1 MRKIF
6 TFICAALMSAGMWA
20 LTPQGSDAWDDA
32 TKTLTVNSNPDD
44 YAYYGESDIENLVI
58 SDAVTSIGESAF
70 ANCSGLTSIE
80 VASGNT
86 TYDSRDNCNA
96 IIETSSNTLIQGC
109 QNTIIPNSVTSIG
122 DEAFSGCTGL
132 TSVTIGNS
140 VTSIGQSAFAGC
152 EGLTSITI
160 PNSVTS
166 IGGSAF
172 IGCSGLTSVTIGN
185 SVTSIGDYAFY
196 RCSALTSVTINAES
210 LESYGSGAFD
220 DTHADLTIYV
230 PAGSV
235 DTYKAAE
242 NWADYAAKIV
252 AIPGGGSSNSC
263 GDGLTWEFNDKVL
276 AISFDGEG
284 TGAMDNWDSENPA
297 PWYDDAPDIKYVEIA
312 EGVTSIGAYAFAD
325 CDFFFIDLP
334 ATVTSIG
341 ENAFS
346 NIAGHGITILSTEC
360 TLPQDLLENGN
371 FEYIFVPAASVAT
384 YQDQYQAYDYLFA
397 EIPSVKK
404 TDNVILWDLNLC
416 TSIMAGSPRDELE
429 ILNYHNTQGGITVT
443 AEVDYMHGDV
453 EAGFMYGGIVFECS
467 GKLIFTSAVGNITHI
482 EISGDRYDDPEI
494 AGWTWTPGEGGD
506 NGTLSWTGDAASVE
520 LPITQSTT
528 LENTEIEFT
537 LEGGATAIENT
548 AVDTKAVKRIVNGQL
563 LIEKNGKIYNAI
575 GAEVR

>member
-6 TFICAALMSAGMWA
+6 TFLCAALMSAGMWA

-252 AIPGGGSSNSC
+252 AIPGGGS
-263 GDGLTWEFNDKVL
+263 TPEPEPAEVTVVFAANDKTVEKTVTL
-276 AISFDGEG
+276 PHTFKCDWGNGIDDPDELDRIIVELYNDYYYCNNNINASGSDQVEAGTDEQSNDYITIKGVFEG
-284 TGAMDNWDSENPA
+284 S
-297 PWYDDAPDIKYVEIA
+297 
-312 EGVTSIGAYAFAD
+312 
-325 CDFFFIDLP
+325 
-334 ATVTSIG
+334 ATVTGDYATLESDAGLHYTLTISIKGDEPEPDSETLATNKELSVYTGTHFSVTPNPGQEGDSNGFWVSYPEDRAVISTLNG
-341 ENAFS
+341 E
-346 NIAGHGITILSTEC
+346 TILSVELTVGYGE
-360 TLPQDLLENGN
+360 
-371 FEYIFVPAASVAT
+371 EYIPYFGASKGNVSHSGSLITISEVNAT
-384 YQDQYQAYDYLFA
+384 
-397 EIPSVKK
+397 
-404 TDNVILWDLNLC
+404 
-416 TSIMAGSPRDELE
+416 
-429 ILNYHNTQGGITVT
+429 
-443 AEVDYMHGDV
+443 
-453 EAGFMYGGIVFECS
+453 
-467 GKLIFTSAVGNITHI
+467 
-482 EISGDRYDDPEI
+482 
-494 AGWTWTPGEGGD
+494 
-506 NGTLSWTGDAASVE
+506 SVE
-520 LPITQSTT
+520 LLMTYISALQISQVKIYYEEKSEP
-528 LENTEIEFT
+528 
-537 LEGGATAIENT
+537 TAIDQITNDKSQMT
-548 AVDTKAVKRIVNGQL
+548 NKVIRNGIL
-563 LIEKNGKIYNAI
+563 LIERDGKTYNAT
-575 GAEVR
+575 GAQVR